1 MVDGFWRFAQY
12 FENSFLNWPA
22 HHLSKFKCRPFDKLR
37 DRPFDKL
44 RDRPFDRLRDRPF
57 DKLRDRPRIRN
68 PKSFR
73 RNIAFVS

>member
-37 DRPFDKL
+37 DRPFD
-44 RDRPFDRLRDRPF
+44 RLRYRPGI
-57 DKLRDRPRIRN
+57 RNQESEIRN
-68 PKSFR
+68 PFEE
-73 RNIAFVS
+73 ILLLYPETIIFV